1 MPTWSVVQF
10 QLQDVI
16 TANFII
22 QNNVLFLLL
31 LSLVAEI
38 LVKILKQQNCHQVST
53 TISCA
58 TCFSSKVLV
67 FWGMCPIVCWQ
78 PLSL

>member
-1 MPTWSVVQF
+1 MPTWSRVQF
-10 QLQDVI
+10 QLQDAI
-16 TANFII
+16 TVNFII
-22 QNNVLFLLL
+22 QNHVLFLLL

-38 LVKILKQQNCHQVST
+38 LVKMLKQQNCRQVST
-53 TISCA
+53 TISCV

-67 FWGMCPIVCWQ
+67 FWGRCPIICWQ